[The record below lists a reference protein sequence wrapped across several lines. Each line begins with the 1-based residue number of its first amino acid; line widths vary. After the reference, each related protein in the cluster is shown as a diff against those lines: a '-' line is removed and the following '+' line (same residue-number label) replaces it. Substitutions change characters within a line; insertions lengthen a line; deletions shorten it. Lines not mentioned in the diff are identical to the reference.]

1 MLDRVKAR
9 LGDKLK
15 VVAADKGYGVRRLL
29 GALWERGLKAH
40 IPAQGK
46 PEEKKLP
53 RLAEVRR
60 RVARLDVFK
69 RQVVKKQQELGRN
82 SAVRAS
88 KTKAYELSRRLR
100 LRVEHAIG
108 EGKTCHGLARARY
121 RGLDKLQAQLLLTG
135 AVINLKRLAQ
145 QQPVQHP
152 KTSATVATIVPTVS
166 STTASMTERRPKS
179 AVSLDFRALFGLL
192 ALLCPAPDTP

>member
-40 IPAQGK
+40 IPVQGK

-145 QQPVQHP
+145 QQRVQHP